1 MTMANPVSRTAYY
14 CTGVRALD
22 ARSADPLVGDNWAE
36 GFLGAEGRE
45 VFAIFD
51 HFDTPNG
58 ANIVRHWVIEQWLK
72 ARLVANPQRR
82 IVLVGAGFD
91 SRALRLAGG
100 RWFELDEAAII
111 DRKELLAPESASPN
125 PLTRIAIDFARE
137 SLADKLA
144 PHASAEPVTIVMEGV
159 LYYLEAAAVQ
169 ASAVALRNCFPQHE
183 LICDIQSAAF
193 VRRYAQPVIRVVE
206 TLGAKW
212 RYFPDDPIAAIEALG
227 YSLREAQSLA
237 LRAAELKRIRI
248 PAWLIRHLLGTLR
261 DGYRA
266 CVFETR

>member
-1 MTMANPVSRTAYY
+1 MRARPTRSWGT
-14 CTGVRALD
+14 TGPKA
-22 ARSADPLVGDNWAE
+22 
-36 GFLGAEGRE
+36 FLGPEGRE
-45 VFAIFD
+45 VFAIFS

-58 ANIVRHWVIEQWLK
+58 ANIVRHWVIEQWLR
-72 ARLVANPQRR
+72 ARLLTDPQRR
-82 IVLVGAGFD
+82 IILVGAGFD

-100 RWFELDEAAII
+100 RWIELDEAGDHRSQGGPGTGIREPEPAHA
-111 DRKELLAPESASPN
+111 DRHRLRA
-125 PLTRIAIDFARE
+125 RIAGGQAR
-137 SLADKLA
+137 SPCHRRAGDDD
-144 PHASAEPVTIVMEGV
+144 VMEGV

-169 ASAVALRNCFPQHE
+169 ASAIALRNCFPQHE
-183 LICDIQSAAF
+183 LICDIQSSAF
-193 VRRYAQPVIRVVE
+193 VKRYAQPVIRVVE

-227 YSLREAQSLA
+227 YSLREVQSLA

-266 CVFETR
+266 CMFETR